1 MDEDNDCVSDF
12 VFNVLIRYIGKRLR
26 MRFPAKAFSLEAEKL
41 HGRQR
46 SAVEIRG
53 QTVRGRRSE
62 VRDQTAVLDHRSS
75 ISLRLS
81 NSLRW
86 ALRSVILKKIL
97 EQGLSFFGKNRL
109 GVKLYAFDREF
120 SVADGHDDA
129 VGGLPADVQVAR

>member
-53 QTVRGRRSE
+53 QTVRG
-62 VRDQTAVLDHRSS
+62 QTAVLDHRSS

-86 ALRSVILKKIL
+86 AFRSIILEKIL